1 MTKKKKWFLL
11 ISLSFFCLLVIV
23 PIILYSLGWRIDL
36 KERKII
42 QVGSFYFRIWP
53 RGAEISL
60 IPFHKDELAKKNTI
74 RKKTLFNFIYIE
86 NMLPKKYL
94 TIIEKEGF
102 YSWEKILELEPGM
115 VTESKNITLVKKNP
129 YFNLISEEVNNFY
142 ISPDEKK
149 IIFLD
154 KNAINLFDLTTN
166 KKIILAKIPFDFKD
180 LKFFFD
186 SKNILL
192 ETEKGYSILD
202 AKTLSISPLPIKGK
216 IVFNPKNT
224 ENIHFIKDNFL
235 YNKNLITNKEEKI
248 SENIISALILEN
260 EIFYLDKEGFLVKH
274 NLFREKINQIPLEIK
289 NLNYEILFIDSIFY
303 IKEGD
308 KIYSFNQIEKKFD
321 YFLESVLKKAESY
334 NKEKIFFSNKN
345 ELRILFLKKQYDHPQ
360 REKGEMI
367 FLSRFSEEIKDIF
380 WWTNHYLIF
389 LLDNKIKIMEIDN
402 RDKINIFQLSDME
415 VSKLFWSRIN
425 RKIIFLSEKQLYI
438 SESLIF

>member
-11 ISLSFFCLLVIV
+11 ISLSFFCLFTIV

-42 QVGSFYFRIWP
+42 QAGSFYFRIWP

-60 IPFHKDELAKKNTI
+60 IPFYKDELVEKNTI

-86 NMLPKKYL
+86 NILPKRYL

-102 YSWEKILELEPGM
+102 HSWEKILELEPGI

-142 ISPDEKK
+142 VSPDEKK
-149 IIFLD
+149 IIFLE
-154 KNAINLFDLTTN
+154 KNAINLLDLTTN
-166 KKIILAKIPFDFKD
+166 KKIILAKIPLDFKN
-180 LKFFFD
+180 LKFFSD
-186 SKNILL
+186 SKNILI

-202 AKTLSISPLPIKGK
+202 SKTLSISPLAIEGK
-216 IVFNPKNT
+216 IVFNPKDT
-224 ENIHFIKDNFL
+224 ESIYFIKDNIL
-235 YNKNLITNKEEKI
+235 YKKNLIINKTEKI

-260 EIFYLDKEGFLVKH
+260 EIFYLDKEGFLIEQ

-289 NLNYEILFIDSIFY
+289 NLNYEILLIDSLFY

-308 KIYSFNQIEKKFD
+308 KLYFFNQTEKKFD
-321 YFLESVLKKAESY
+321 DFLESVSKETESY

-345 ELRILFLKKQYDHPQ
+345 EIRILFLKKQYDHPQ
-360 REKGEMI
+360 RKKGEMI
-367 FLSRFSEEIKDIF
+367 FLSRFSEEIKNTY

-389 LLDNKIKIMEIDN
+389 LLDNKIKIIEIDN
-402 RDKINIFQLSDME
+402 RDKINIFELSDME
-415 VSKLFWSRIN
+415 VSKFFWSRIN
-425 RKIIFLSEKQLYI
+425 RKIIILSKENLYI